1 LVNFA
6 ISEKLSKEKKNNNST
21 SSPQIFIFFF
31 VEKKIYRKTTKTCY
45 MKINTKTTPNICDK
59 IKHVHT
65 KGSKFTKT
73 EKQQP
78 DVLFC
83 HPQIDEG

>member
-31 VEKKIYRKTTKTCY
+31 VEKKIDRKTTT
-45 MKINTKTTPNICDK
+45 NICDK